1 MTVSH
6 PLSSPRSFTGVLYDL
21 TWEFESKQ
29 CLYVGNRQGG
39 PIGEVDDENDSV
51 IEGSYQDYRTGGPFD
66 TDFVYSHFDKSK
78 C

>member
-6 PLSSPRSFTGVLYDL
+6 PSSTRSFTGVLYDL

-39 PIGEVDDENDSV
+39 PIAEVDDPNDSV
-51 IEGSYQDYRTGGPFD
+51 IEGSYQDYLTEGA
-66 TDFVYSHFDKSK
+66 FVTQFAYSVFKESE